1 MIERLILSRFRGIHK
16 GVLKDM
22 RKINLLVGPNNSGKT
37 TILEALYWLS
47 ISDKRCRLRADT
59 LPVEGLENQA

>member
-1 MIERLILSRFRGIHK
+1 
-16 GVLKDM
+16 M